1 MAAPT
6 DQVPGVRLLT
16 KTNGTLVGGQTDATL
31 EVTSNLQEVE
41 DKSAGFFN
49 RSIPG
54 FDEWSLSADNAH
66 TGTGGEHVVGKNDS
80 VVAEL
85 TAHGGSTA
93 ETVQGLQE
101 LDMSLEADL
110 EEVQT
115 FQTASWKEYRVTG
128 QSLDLSLTADYFDP
142 AAANGAA
149 HDLVL
154 AAQEN
159 GETLQLSLTFGA
171 LTISGDI
178 RPSDWTLSA
187 PGDNSIATFEPS
199 FRHEG
204 AITHSGSVDGGLDAA
219 LDAYFNRNT
228 VTSLI
233 EYQEDGTAVTG
244 ATKYE
249 GDGFVSSIEL
259 SGTQGETLDFNYE
272 IQGSGPLSRATQA

>member
-6 DQVPGVRLLT
+6 DQVPGVNILT
-16 KTNGTLVGGQTDATL
+16 KANGTLVGGQTDATL

-41 DKSAGFFN
+41 GKSAGFFN
-49 RSIPG
+49 KSIAG
-54 FDEWSLSADNAH
+54 FDEWTLSADNAH
-66 TGTGGEHVVGKNDS
+66 TGSGGDHVIGKNGNVKVD
-80 VVAEL
+80 L
-85 TAHGGSTA
+85 TAEGGSTA
-93 ETVQGLQE
+93 ETLQGLQE
-101 LDMSLEADL
+101 LDLSLESDF

-115 FQTASWKEYRVTG
+115 FQTASWKEFIVTG
-128 QSLDLSLTADYFDP
+128 QTLDLSLTADYFDP

-159 GETLQLSLTFGA
+159 DELLQLSLTFGA

-178 RPSDWTLSA
+178 RPSDWSLSA

-204 AITHSGSVDGGLDAA
+204 AISHSGTVDGGLDAI

-228 VTSLI
+228 VSNLL
-233 EYQEDGTAVTG
+233 EYQEGGTAVTG

-249 GDGFVSSIEL
+249 GDGYVSSIEL
-259 SGTQGETLDFNYE
+259 SGSQGEPLDFNYE
-272 IQGSGPLSRATQA
+272 IQGDGALTRATQA